1 MNYNK
6 PEKSGLQ
13 KMFQAMAWFFGIL
26 FFVLMALFT
35 RLDRRPYQE
44 MEYYQR
50 SMNRLDSLSFNTK
63 NGDYWN
69 AGWAIVNGTP
79 KNPVNLAG
87 YRPRG
92 KYEFVQDS
100 SFIRTIIL
108 GNGVSQIA
116 FLNYELMIVHPHL
129 KEKIENRIRQE
140 GLNID
145 HIYFTATHTHSGM
158 GGYMPGLIGKFA
170 FGGYDKALVEFW
182 EEKSLEAVQTALSS
196 MDTVELIFQKS
207 KTDGLV
213 ANRLIPEDPI
223 DPYTRQLT
231 FLKKNGKK
239 ATLLSYSAHPT
250 ILERKFMGLSGDYP
264 NYLSRKLAEEDFEL
278 AIFAAGTVGSHKP
291 LSDGHSIAAVQ
302 QYSEK
307 LYRQLMTNPVQTDSL
322 KNNKLNAQYLPLD
335 LRKAHFRIGKNI
347 RIRPWLFNLLVGDTA
362 PHFDIIQIDNTILI
376 SSSGEISGTFMEPWE
391 KYAKEKGLNLLIT
404 CFNGGYIGYITPDQ
418 YYDEKLYEVRDMNWF
433 GPYNGNYFDE
443 IITKTIDKIKE
454 Q

>member
-1 MNYNK
+1 MNNSK
-6 PEKSGLQ
+6 TAKSRLQ
-13 KMFQAMAWFFGIL
+13 RIFQVLAWFLGVL

-44 MEYYQR
+44 MDYYER
-50 SMNRLDSLSFNTK
+50 SMMRLDSLSFSPRK
-63 NGDYWN
+63 GKYWA
-69 AGWAIVNGTP
+69 AGWAKVNATP
-79 KNPVNLAG
+79 VNPVNLAG

-100 SFIRTIIL
+100 SYIRTIVL
-108 GNGVSQIA
+108 GNGISQIA

-129 KEKIENRIRQE
+129 KDKIENKIRQE
-140 GLNID
+140 GLDID
-145 HIYFTATHTHSGM
+145 HVYFTATHTHSGM

-182 EEKSLEAVQTALSS
+182 EEKTIEALNSALST
-196 MDTVELIFQKS
+196 MDSVSLVFQKS

-213 ANRLIPEDPI
+213 ANRLIPEDPV
-223 DPYTRQLT
+223 DPYLRQLT

-264 NYLSRKLAEEDFEL
+264 HYLSGKMEEKDFDL

-291 LSDGHSIAAVQ
+291 LSDGNSIAAVQ
-302 QYSEK
+302 QYSDK
-307 LYRQLMTNPVQTDSL
+307 LHGQLKSNPVQTDTL
-322 KNNKLNAQYLPLD
+322 KNSILSAQYLPLD
-335 LRKAHFRIGKNI
+335 LRKAHFKFGKNI
-347 RIRPWLFNLLVGDTA
+347 RIRPWVFNLLVGDTA
-362 PHFDIIQIDNTILI
+362 PHFDFIQIDNTILI
-376 SSSGEISGTFMEPWE
+376 SSSGEISGVFMESWE
-391 KYAKEKGLNLLIT
+391 KYAKEKGMNLLIT

-418 YYDEKLYEVRDMNWF
+418 YYDKNLYEVRDMNWF

-443 IITKTIDKIKE
+443 IITKAMDKIKA